1 MKPLALADSQLVHTN
16 FSDSYFNYCLWPYS
30 PPSPPHKASL
40 AQINFL
46 LASFRDHDLLE
57 QGQSLLHRLAQFLG
71 PYKTVFG
78 IKQFADN
85 FWWEFYIYDYDLQ
98 HRRIQANDLLHFLK
112 PTLHSSLEVSPSL
125 PYFMFSFQITP
136 HQLRTGASLDAV
148 DLYMG
153 LFGGTLFAGKA
164 YTLDHT
170 NFPRLKNIYTF
181 FDSKVDRDSI
191 KQAVNCGAYLEGR
204 SDIADLLLES
214 QYADCDIICVSS
226 KAANDCI
233 YYSGLNIGQLI
244 AFLRQFNHS
253 PSLVAM
259 AETYYDQ
266 LGHLLFDIG
275 LDYCVTNQKLVYLK
289 SSFYGIF

>member
-1 MKPLALADSQLVHTN
+1 MNPLALEDLNLVHAN
-16 FSDSYFNYCLWPYS
+16 FSDSYFNYCLWPYT

-57 QGQSLLHRLAQFLG
+57 QGQSLVHRLAQFLG

-78 IKQFADN
+78 IKQFADI
-85 FWWEFYIYDYDLQ
+85 FCWEFYIYDYDLQ
-98 HRRIQANDLLHFLK
+98 HRRIHANDLFSFLK
-112 PTLHSSLEVSPSL
+112 PTLHSSLEVSPFL

-136 HQLRTGASLDAV
+136 HQLRTAASLDSV

-170 NFPRLKNIYTF
+170 NFPRLKNIYSF
-181 FDSKVDRDSI
+181 FDSREDRDSI
-191 KQAVNCGAYLEGR
+191 KQAVNCGAFLEGR
-204 SDIADLLLES
+204 CDIADLLLDT

-226 KAANDCI
+226 KAANDSI
-233 YYSGLNIGQLI
+233 YYSGINIGQLI
-244 AFLRQFNHS
+244 AFLRQFNYS
-253 PSLVAM
+253 PSLVAL

-266 LGHLLFDIG
+266 FGHLLFDIG
-275 LDYCVTNQKLVYLK
+275 LDYCVTNQKLVFLK